1 MENKDKVYVESMV
14 NHSVSV
20 LIPNTNIQKTWK
32 KKGAKLSFDRETLV
46 EAYYD
51 PGIEYMFTHGILYT
65 DDMDFK
71 KAVGLE
77 PEDATEPVNVV
88 KMEDSYMK
96 RLIGLMPLYQFKEEI
111 EKLSYDQRQMLVQYA
126 ADHVEELKLDRVP
139 IIDEKCGVH
148 LMKSIELKRQAE
160 EE

>member
-1 MENKDKVYVESMV
+1 MSNEKVFVESMV
-14 NHSVSV
+14 THGVSI
-20 LIPNTNIQKTWK
+20 LLPGTNIQKTWQ
-32 KKGAKLSFDRETLV
+32 KKGAKISFDRDALI

-77 PEDATEPVNVV
+77 PEDAKEPVNVV
-88 KMEDSYMK
+88 KMEDAYMK
-96 RLIGLMPLYQFKEEI
+96 RLISFMPVSEFEKELD
-111 EKLSYDQRQMLVQYA
+111 KLSYDQRQMLVEYA
-126 ADHVEELKLDRVP
+126 VNHSNELKLDRTA

-148 LMKSIELKRQAE
+148 LMKAIELKKKAE
-160 EE
+160 ED

>member
-1 MENKDKVYVESMV
+1 MSNEKVFVESMV
-14 NHSVSV
+14 NHGVSI
-20 LIPNTNIQKTWK
+20 LLPGTNIQKTWQ
-32 KKGAKLSFDRETLV
+32 KKGAKLSFDRDALV

-77 PEDATEPVNVV
+77 PEDAKEPVNVV
-88 KMEDSYMK
+88 KMEDAYMK
-96 RLIGLMPLYQFKEEI
+96 RLISFMPVFEFEKELD
-111 EKLSYDQRQMLVQYA
+111 KLSYDQRQMLVEYA
-126 ADHVEELKLDRVP
+126 VNHFNELKLDRTA

-148 LMKSIELKRQAE
+148 LMKAIELKKKAE
-160 EE
+160 ED